1 MRNAIGISQK
11 SSLYLLPERMCTP
24 DPLTSMLSGDRE
36 WLIRPLSW
44 VWKDIFFAKAVSQS
58 VHGRLGRLFPD
69 DKICMSLSNGVCWHG
84 SRITGVGGSHA
95 TAEMGGWTAQDGG
108 ADKQKAPSVFISVTF
123 GRSAPIAFL
132 HAKQTASAAEG
143 QAGKKKKRQK
153 QVSRLRVRCLYS
165 RTHSTEGSGNKVV
178 VRVGRALIKK
188 KKKNW
193 KKKMEKTP
201 QTGVINH
208 VSDALT
214 HSWGSEMKGN
224 G

>member
-1 MRNAIGISQK
+1 MILSRSTLLTLCAYAQCYWHFPE

-58 VHGRLGRLFPD
+58 VHGRLGWPFPD

-95 TAEMGGWTAQDGG
+95 TAEMGGWTARDGR

-123 GRSAPIAFL
+123 GCSAPIAFL

-143 QAGKKKKRQK
+143 
-153 QVSRLRVRCLYS
+153 
-165 RTHSTEGSGNKVV
+165 
-178 VRVGRALIKK
+178 RAEKK
-188 KKKNW
+188 KKKKEA
-193 KKKMEKTP
+193 KKKKCDTLSSRRELHATENKA
-201 QTGVINH
+201 QTV
-208 VSDALT
+208 
-214 HSWGSEMKGN
+214 
-224 G
+224 